1 MGIRK
6 KILLAIAKQSQPQ
19 KFPIGQ
25 YYPNIFK
32 TWEQNYLNIFQQ
44 IVNITNL
51 ALFYLSETQ
60 LSFLELK
67 QNNFSINPNEY
78 SFNNLPKI
86 IAFSKFL
93 NQLLNSNNLI
103 PIIQIL
109 TLIQQQYHQI
119 LSKLMYVSY
128 DALYHHLHFYHLQ
141 VNQIILN
148 NVQFYSQ

>member
-32 TWEQNYLNIFQQ
+32 NWEQNYLNIFQQ

-86 IAFSKFL
+86 ITFSKFL
-93 NQLLNSNNLI
+93 NQLLNSNNLTNEQKDYLI
-103 PIIQIL
+103 SQLKQNISNLPDGSLSTIL
-109 TLIQQQYHQI
+109 QQKINGQFKS
-119 LSKLMYVSY
+119 L
-128 DALYHHLHFYHLQ
+128 LQ
-141 VNQIILN
+141 NLVNNI
-148 NVQFYSQ
+148 